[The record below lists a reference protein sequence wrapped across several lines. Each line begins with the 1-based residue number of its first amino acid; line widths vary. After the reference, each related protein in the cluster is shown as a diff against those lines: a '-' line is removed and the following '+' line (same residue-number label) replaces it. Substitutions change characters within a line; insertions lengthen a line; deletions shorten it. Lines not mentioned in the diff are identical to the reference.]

1 MTSDEVF
8 ERIKIIVADKLG
20 IEEDEISLN
29 SELVEDLGAD
39 SLDLVDLVMAFEDEF
54 GTKVEDDEIESIT
67 TVEDIVKYIKK
78 KMGEAEEE
86 EEG

>member
-8 ERIKIIVADKLG
+8 ERVKIIVAEKLG
-20 IEEDEISLN
+20 IEEDEISLS

-54 GTKVEDDEIESIT
+54 GTKVEDEEIESIN

-78 KMGEAEEE
+78 KMGESEEE
-86 EEG
+86 DDN

>member
-8 ERIKIIVADKLG
+8 ERVKIIVAEKLG
-20 IEEDEISLN
+20 VEEDEISLS

-54 GTKVEDDEIESIT
+54 GTKVEDEEIESIN

-78 KMGEAEEE
+78 KMGESEEE
-86 EEG
+86 DDN

>member
-8 ERIKIIVADKLG
+8 ERVKIIVADKLG
-20 IEEDEISLN
+20 VEEDEISLN

-54 GTKVEDDEIESIT
+54 GTKVEDEEIESIN

-78 KMGEAEEE
+78 KMGESEEE
-86 EEG
+86 DDN

>member
-8 ERIKIIVADKLG
+8 ERVKIIVADKLG

-54 GTKVEDDEIESIT
+54 GTKVEDEEIESIN

-78 KMGEAEEE
+78 KMGESEEE
-86 EEG
+86 DDN